1 MKSKRDVSC
10 VILFVVIDL
19 VSLCFIF
26 FTGKRFVS
34 FFTRKQY
41 NSSSGRV
48 HCLLKMFS
56 GSFTPTVTKVH
67 NMYKQFML
75 LVMPEN

>member
-10 VILFVVIDL
+10 VILFVIIDL
-19 VSLCFIF
+19 VSLCFVF

-56 GSFTPTVTKVH
+56 GSFTSTVTKVH